1 MIWGMDYSPDG
12 SMWYTDEAYDTIW
25 RFSILDEEYSRIA
38 YSDTDTFP
46 QKIEVDGSSLIINDF
61 TGARISF
68 IEQITQKGAS
78 SQFMSIPS
86 PLEESF
92 ASDFALDGDHIW
104 YTNWVFGGQGVLVSF
119 NHKEYETKSVE
130 NPSFDEYIKAVD
142 LPEKTQTP
150 NGLTVDSNGFVW
162 IADTSSSSLYQF
174 DKQTESFTEY
184 MTLPPPVSSYGN
196 ATGLVLSPVSR
207 PYWLEAYGDL
217 VIFNEQ
223 TGNRI
228 GVLNPTESRLV
239 EYAIPSANPNW
250 ADCGIALNCGLAQ
263 VFGFDIS
270 DQKVWFTEWVENN
283 IGVLDLSL
291 DLQLQIWLQ

>member
-1 MIWGMDYSPDG
+1 M
-12 SMWYTDEAYDTIW
+12 
-25 RFSILDEEYSRIA
+25 
-38 YSDTDTFP
+38 
-46 QKIEVDGSSLIINDF
+46 
-61 TGARISF
+61 
-68 IEQITQKGAS
+68 
-78 SQFMSIPS
+78 
-86 PLEESF
+86 
-92 ASDFALDGDHIW
+92 
-104 YTNWVFGGQGVLVSF
+104 
-119 NHKEYETKSVE
+119 
-130 NPSFDEYIKAVD
+130 
-142 LPEKTQTP
+142 
-150 NGLTVDSNGFVW
+150 
-162 IADTSSSSLYQF
+162 
-174 DKQTESFTEY
+174 
-184 MTLPPPVSSYGN
+184 PPPVSSYGN

-283 IGVLDLSL
+283 IGVLDFSQGMLLCSAVKVL
-291 DLQLQIWLQ
+291 MLF